1 MTIPGHARR
10 PVRNLRCWFSAGV
23 VLLGGCTVG
32 PDYQRP
38 EIQLPD
44 AWHTAVLEDAAT
56 ETGTPGAWWTAFDD
70 PILVDLVKM
79 ADRQNLDLRIAA
91 SSIRQ
96 ARSEYGMAAADLYP
110 QLALTPAAGF
120 SDGNAEPGVGLNN
133 ADNQGAN
140 TAYQATMDLGW
151 EIDLWGRVRR
161 SMESKEA
168 DVDAEIE
175 AWRDILITIRAEVAA
190 SYIEVRAYQARI
202 DALEDTIVSYR
213 QTFELVTQTYQ
224 RGEADEIE
232 LATADA
238 RLARLAAELPPL
250 RDAITRAVN
259 RLGALVGE
267 YPGELARRLA
277 VTGPVPRTPVDI
289 GVGIPADVLRR
300 RPDVR
305 RAERRLAAASALIGV
320 AEASL
325 YPALRINGAGG
336 FSSQQIAGLFDGSQL
351 GGLAG
356 IDFSWPVFTAGRLE
370 AIVDV
375 RDEQAG
381 QALLELQATMIAAV
395 EDVENA
401 LSDHLESQ
409 IERAALKRNELA
421 QARVMDFTTE
431 RFRRG
436 VDSLETLL
444 AAERDLLAAR
454 QSLAVADGQVAV
466 NTVLL
471 YKALGGGWDVM
482 TEDTSGARLVGDD
495 ADFTTD
501 GAPS

>member
-1 MTIPGHARR
+1 MTNRRHRRCLARHLAL
-10 PVRNLRCWFSAGV
+10 VFFATA
-23 VLLGGCTVG
+23 LGPAACTVG
-32 PDYQRP
+32 PEYQRP
-38 EIQLPD
+38 EIQVPD
-44 AWHTAVLEDAAT
+44 AWHAAVLEDVAT
-56 ETGTPGAWWTAFDD
+56 ETAAPGAWWGAFDD
-70 PILVDLVKM
+70 PILVDLIAM

-96 ARSEYGMAAADLYP
+96 ARSEYGVAAADLYP

-133 ADNQGAN
+133 ADNRGADA
-140 TAYQATMDLGW
+140 AYQATMDLGW

-161 SMESKEA
+161 SMESKDA
-168 DVDAEIE
+168 DVDARIE

-190 SYIEVRAYQARI
+190 SYIEVRAYQLQI

-213 QTFELVTQTYQ
+213 QTFDLVAQTYD
-224 RGEADEIE
+224 RGEADELD
-232 LATADA
+232 LATAEA
-238 RLARLAAELPPL
+238 NLARLVAGLPPL
-250 RDAITRAVN
+250 RDAVTRAVN
-259 RLGALVGE
+259 RLAALVGE
-267 YPGELARRLA
+267 YPGELTRRLA
-277 VTGPVPRTPVDI
+277 TAAPVPRAPTDI

-305 RAERRLAAASALIGV
+305 QAERRLAAASARVGV

-351 GGLAG
+351 GGVVG

-370 AIVDV
+370 AIVDL

-381 QALLELQATMIAAV
+381 QALLELQATMIDAV

-401 LSDHLESQ
+401 LSDHIESQ

-421 QARVMDFTTE
+421 RARVMDFTTE
-431 RFRRG
+431 RFEQG

-454 QSLAVADGQVAV
+454 QALAVANGQVAA
-466 NTVLL
+466 NAVLL

-495 ADFTTD
+495 ADLTPD

>member
-1 MTIPGHARR
+1 MTTRR
-10 PVRNLRCWFSAGV
+10 HRRCLSQHLHRLICAGAV
-23 VLLGGCTVG
+23 VLGGCTVG
-32 PDYQRP
+32 PDYRRP
-38 EIQLPD
+38 EIQVPD
-44 AWHTAVLEDAAT
+44 AWHAAVLEDAAI
-56 ETGTPGAWWTAFDD
+56 ETAAPGAWWIAFDD
-70 PILVDLVKM
+70 PTMIDLIAM
-79 ADRQNLDLRIAA
+79 ADRQNFDLRIAV

-110 QLALTPAAGF
+110 QLALTPEAGF

-133 ADNQGAN
+133 ADNNGADS
-140 TAYQATMDLGW
+140 AYQVTMDLGW

-161 SMESKEA
+161 SMESRDA
-168 DVDAEIE
+168 DLGAEIE

-190 SYIEVRAYQARI
+190 SYIEVRAYQAQI

-213 QTFELVTQTYQ
+213 QTVDLVTQTYD
-224 RGEADEIE
+224 RGEANELE
-232 LATADA
+232 LATAEA
-238 RLARLAAELPPL
+238 NLARIVAGLPPL
-250 RDAITRAVN
+250 REAITRAVN
-259 RLGALVGE
+259 RLSALVGE
-267 YPGELARRLA
+267 YPGELMRRLA
-277 VTGPVPRTPVDI
+277 ITAPVPRTPTDI
-289 GVGIPADVLRR
+289 GVGIPADVIRR

-305 RAERRLAAASALIGV
+305 QAERRLAAASALVGV

-351 GGLAG
+351 GGLVG
-356 IDFSWPVFTAGRLE
+356 IDFSWPIFTAGRLE
-370 AIVDV
+370 AIVDL
-375 RDEQAG
+375 RDEQAR
-381 QALLELQATMIAAV
+381 QALLELQATMIGAV

-421 QARVMDFTTE
+421 QARVMDFATE
-431 RFRRG
+431 RFRQG

-444 AAERDLLAAR
+444 AAERDLLDAR
-454 QSLAVADGQVAV
+454 QALAVADGQVAASA
-466 NTVLL
+466 VLL

-482 TEDTSGARLVGDD
+482 TEDTSGARLVGDE
-495 ADFTTD
+495 ATLMND